1 MSSRKALILAGILV
15 GSLLLVAVTVR
26 AEVSMAGY
34 TVQWSV
40 LGGGGGPTMSGSGY
54 TINSTL
60 GQTGIGAASGS
71 GYQAGSGFWYGVE
84 RTYAV
89 YIPLVMKDFSP

>member
-15 GSLLLVAVTVR
+15 GSLLLGAAAGR
-26 AEVSMAGY
+26 AEVSRAGY
-34 TVQWSV
+34 NIRWSV
-40 LGGGGGPTMSGSGY
+40 LGGGGGPTMSGGGY

-84 RTYAV
+84 RAYAI
-89 YIPLVMKDFSP
+89 YLPITMRDFSP